1 MPFVSS
7 NQQCQSTERN
17 SQHYSNQYLV
27 ALSFLHLITG
37 LLNELRRCSTLRCV
51 AFRRY
56 VRTGDGRTD
65 RHTQGHSYST
75 ALA

>member
-1 MPFVSS
+1 M
-7 NQQCQSTERN
+7 
-17 SQHYSNQYLV
+17 

-51 AFRRY
+51 AFQRY

-65 RHTQGHSYST
+65 RHTPGHSYST